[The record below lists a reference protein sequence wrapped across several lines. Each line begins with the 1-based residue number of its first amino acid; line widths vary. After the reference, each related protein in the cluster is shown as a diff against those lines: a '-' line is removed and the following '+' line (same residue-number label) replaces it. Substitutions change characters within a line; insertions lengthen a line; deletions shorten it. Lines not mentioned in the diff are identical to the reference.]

1 MRPRLPAIAASL
13 TWAAVIGTMLAVI
26 LARYRDIMR
35 LPALGKVLGPDDPD
49 PWLRLVQVRQWLVT
63 GDFYNHAV
71 AGTNAPFGGITTPW
85 TRPFD
90 VLLAFFLRLT
100 PSEYFPDTRLMIAG
114 AWLPPLLGL
123 VALFFLWRAAAGY
136 FRHTHSLWCLVMLAA
151 LNPVL
156 LYFQPGATD
165 HHALLIALWCGVL
178 CLVARPMNVKQGA
191 LAGVALG
198 IMLWVSPEALL
209 LIGAVYALLGIE
221 ALKQPDRSAPLAAM
235 AVSAAAICCAALPVE
250 MPLTQIFATP
260 VYDTLSLPYAV
271 AMALAAS
278 GAVLLWLLRGETTRL
293 RLQAVI
299 ATGAVALA
307 GMLVWFPKFF
317 HGPLVDVDA
326 YVLSD
331 FLPNV
336 AEAQPLSAQGM
347 LAFIVHLWQPMLAA
361 FLFYFGGRR
370 RKRLGVLLL
379 VTLIMTLASARWTYY
394 MQPVA
399 LLLAASILPGWAAR
413 VLKFAPRLTRPYIFL
428 AGVILA
434 LGICIGSM
442 PVPESAPL
450 AACRA
455 DMRYVLQSGQLVQAL
470 GRDDMVVMTSPDVS
484 GQMLFFTPYRIIAG
498 NYHREGEGM
507 RALAGIIHAKDA
519 VSARPLLGARKV
531 GALLLCAPATYP
543 AQSWLHHL
551 TAEAHPAWLT
561 PAGKFTFPADSGA
574 HPALFVVK

>member
-13 TWAAVIGTMLAVI
+13 TWAAVIGTVLAVI
-26 LARYRDIMR
+26 LARYRDILR

-71 AGTNAPFGGITTPW
+71 AGTNAPFGGVATPW

-123 VALFFLWRAAAGY
+123 AALFFLWRGAARY

-165 HHALLIALWCGVL
+165 HHALLIALWCAVL

-191 LAGVALG
+191 MAGVALG

-209 LIGAVYALLGIE
+209 LIGAVYALLGVE
-221 ALKQPDRSAPLAAM
+221 ALKLPERSAPLAAI
-235 AVSAAAICCAALPVE
+235 AVSAAAVCCAALPVE
-250 MPLTQIFATP
+250 IPLAQIFATP
-260 VYDTLSLPYAV
+260 VYDSLSLPYAV

-278 GAVLLWLLRGETTRL
+278 GAVLLWLLRAEPIRL
-293 RLQAVI
+293 RLQSVI
-299 ATGAVALA
+299 ATAAVALA

-317 HGPLVDVDA
+317 HGPLADVDD

-336 AEAQPLSAQGM
+336 VEAQPLSAQGM

-361 FLFYFGGRR
+361 FLFYSGGRR
-370 RKRLGVLLL
+370 HRRLGILLL
-379 VTLIMTLASARWTYY
+379 VTLVMTLASARWTYY

-399 LLLAASILPGWAAR
+399 LLLAASILPGFAAR
-413 VLKFAPRLTRPYIFL
+413 ALKFAPRLMRPYVVL
-428 AGVILA
+428 AGVITA
-434 LGICIGSM
+434 LGLGIASL
-442 PVPESAPL
+442 PVAPPAPL
-450 AACRA
+450 TACRA
-455 DMRYVLQSGQLVQAL
+455 DMRYLLQSGQLVQAL
-470 GRDDMVVMTSPDVS
+470 GRDKMTVATSPDIS
-484 GQMLFFTPYRIIAG
+484 GQMLFFTPYHIIAG

-507 RALAGIIHAKDA
+507 RALAAITHAKDTQE
-519 VSARPLLGARKV
+519 ARKLLAARKV
-531 GALLLCAPATYP
+531 GALLLCAPETYP
-543 AQSWLHHL
+543 AGSWLHKL
-551 TAEAHPAWLT
+551 AGDKHPAWLE
-561 PAGKFTFPADSGA
+561 PAGKFTFPAGSGA
-574 HPALFVVK
+574 YPAAYIVK